1 MHRGDGIFMGM
12 KSAAALRLEVESALA
27 GRVVAPFQY
36 RERRL
41 LETAPTGVAAV
52 DALTG
57 GLPRGGL
64 TEIFG
69 PVGAGK
75 TSLLTAALAGRTAA
89 AEACA
94 LVDAR
99 DAFDPETASMAG
111 VRLERLLWVRCREI
125 QQAMRATDL
134 LIQGGGFGLI
144 AVDLSD
150 IAPRVLRHVPLN
162 VWFRWRR
169 AVEETQTILLLMEQE
184 SNAKSCASLVLRM
197 EHEAARW
204 ASTAGDLQQTE
215 ARLLEGR
222 ESRVERVRARR
233 QEGIFMRRIDAAET
247 EGDAVSFEAEIVE
260 KYGQKS
266 SAETQ
271 RKTLRKQEKP

>member
-1 MHRGDGIFMGM
+1 MAM
-12 KSAAALRLEVESALA
+12 KSAASLRLEVESALA
-27 GRVVAPFQY
+27 GRVVAPFHY
-36 RERRL
+36 RDRRA
-41 LETAPTGVAAV
+41 LETATTGAAAV

-64 TEIFG
+64 TEISG

-75 TSLLTAALAGRTAA
+75 TSLLMSALAARTSA

-99 DAFDPETASMAG
+99 DAFDPESAEAAR

-125 QQAMRATDL
+125 QEAMRSTDL

-144 AVDLSD
+144 AVDFSD

-169 AVEETQTILLLMEQE
+169 AVEGTQTILLLLEQE
-184 SNAKSCASLVLRM
+184 ANAKTCASLVLRM
-197 EHEAARW
+197 ESAAARW
-204 ASTAGDLQQTE
+204 TATVGDLQHTE
-215 ARLLEGR
+215 ARLLDGR
-222 ESRVERVRARR
+222 VNRVARLRARKR
-233 QEGIFMRRIDAAET
+233 TPEFFMKQIDAGET
-247 EGDAVSFEAEIVE
+247 DEDRAAFEVSIVGSFGKE
-260 KYGQKS
+260 F
-266 SAETQ
+266 SAEMQSAQ
-271 RKTLRKQEKP
+271 RKTQRRKDKT

>member
-1 MHRGDGIFMGM
+1 MGM
-12 KSAAALRLEVESALA
+12 KTAAALRLEVESALA
-27 GRVVAPFQY
+27 GRVAAPFQY
-36 RERRL
+36 RDRRAV
-41 LETAPTGVAAV
+41 ETAPTGVAAV

-69 PVGAGK
+69 AVGAGK
-75 TSLLTAALAGRTAA
+75 TSLLMAALAGRTA

-99 DAFDPETASMAG
+99 DAFDPETAEAGG

-125 QQAMRATDL
+125 AQAMRATDL
-134 LIQGGGFGLI
+134 LIQGGGFGMI

-150 IAPRVLRHVPLN
+150 IAPRVLRQVPLN

-169 AVEETQTILLLMEQE
+169 AVEETQTILLVMEPE
-184 SNAKSCASLVLRM
+184 ANAKTCASLVLRM
-197 EHEAARW
+197 QSGAARW
-204 ASTAGDLQQTE
+204 ASTAGDLRQTE

-222 ESRVERVRARR
+222 GSGLERVRARKR
-233 QEGIFMRRIDAAET
+233 ARDIFMKQIDAREIEEDCAAFET
-247 EGDAVSFEAEIVE
+247 RIVRPFGE
-260 KYGQKS
+260 KFN
-266 SAETQ
+266 AETQ
-271 RKTLRKQEKP
+271 SAQRRNAEKRGDERED

>member
-1 MHRGDGIFMGM
+1 MGI
-12 KSAAALRLEVESALA
+12 KTAAALRLEVESALA
-27 GRVVAPFQY
+27 GRVVAPFQF

-41 LETAPTGVAAV
+41 VETAPTGVAEV

-75 TSLLTAALAGRTAA
+75 TSLLMAALAERTTA

-99 DAFDPETASMAG
+99 DAFDPEAAGAAG

-125 QQAMRATDL
+125 SQAMRATDL

-169 AVEETQTILLLMEQE
+169 AVEETQTILLVMEPE
-184 SNAKSCASLVLRM
+184 ANAKTCASLVLRM
-197 EHEAARW
+197 EHESALW
-204 ASTAGDLQQTE
+204 TSTAGDSRQTE
-215 ARLLEGR
+215 ARLLAGR
-222 ESRVERVRARR
+222 GIRVERVRARR
-233 QEGIFMRRIDAAET
+233 QEGILMRRMDGVEMEEDSA
-247 EGDAVSFEAEIVE
+247 SFEASVVRLCGEIN
-260 KYGQKS
+260 
-266 SAETQ
+266 AETQ
-271 RKTLRKQEKP
+271 RAQRKKRLGKHNTEKE

>member
-1 MHRGDGIFMGM
+1 MGM

-36 RERRL
+36 RDRRAV
-41 LETAPTGVAAV
+41 ETAATGVAAV
-52 DALTG
+52 DALVG

-69 PVGAGK
+69 AAGAGK
-75 TSLLTAALAGRTAA
+75 TSLLTATLAERTRA

-99 DAFDPETASMAG
+99 DAFDPETAEAAG
-111 VRLERLLWVRCREI
+111 VRLDRLLWVRCREI

-134 LIQGGGFGLI
+134 LMQGGGFGMI

-150 IAPRVLRHVPLN
+150 ITPRVLRHVPLN

-169 AVEETQTILLLMEQE
+169 AVEETQTILLVMDQE
-184 SNAKSCASLVLRM
+184 ANAKTCASLVLRM
-197 EHEAARW
+197 ESGAARW
-204 ASTAGDLQQTE
+204 ASTAGDLRQTE

-222 ESRVERVRARR
+222 GSGVERVRARKR
-233 QEGIFMRRIDAAET
+233 AREFFVKRIDGREIDEDRATFET
-247 EGDAVSFEAEIVE
+247 SVVRPFGKEF
-260 KYGQKS
+260 
-266 SAETQ
+266 SAEMQ
-271 RKTLRKQEKP
+271 RAQRKQEKT

>member
-1 MHRGDGIFMGM
+1 M
-12 KSAAALRLEVESALA
+12 KTAAALRLEVESALA
-27 GRVVAPFQY
+27 GRVVAPFQF

-41 LETAPTGVAAV
+41 VETAPTGVAEV

-75 TSLLTAALAGRTAA
+75 TSLLTAALAERTAA

-99 DAFDPETASMAG
+99 DAFDPESAGAAG

-125 QQAMRATDL
+125 SQAMRATDL

-169 AVEETQTILLLMEQE
+169 AVEETQTILLVMEPE
-184 SNAKSCASLVLRM
+184 ANAKTCASLVLRM
-197 EHEAARW
+197 QNGAARW
-204 ASTAGDLQQTE
+204 ASTAGDLRQTE

-222 ESRVERVRARR
+222 GSGLERVRARKR
-233 QEGIFMRRIDAAET
+233 ARDIFMKQIDAREIEEDCAAFET
-247 EGDAVSFEAEIVE
+247 RIVRPFGE
-260 KYGQKS
+260 KFN
-266 SAETQ
+266 AETQ
-271 RKTLRKQEKP
+271 SAQRRKRKEKT

>member
-1 MHRGDGIFMGM
+1 MGM
-12 KSAAALRLEVESALA
+12 KTAAALRLEVESALA
-27 GRVVAPFQY
+27 GRVAAPFQY
-36 RERRL
+36 RDRRAV
-41 LETAPTGVAAV
+41 ETAPTGVAAV

-69 PVGAGK
+69 AVGAGK
-75 TSLLTAALAGRTAA
+75 TSLLMAALAGRTA

-99 DAFDPETASMAG
+99 DAFDPETAEAGG

-125 QQAMRATDL
+125 AQAMRATDL
-134 LIQGGGFGLI
+134 LIQGGGFGMI

-150 IAPRVLRHVPLN
+150 IAPRVLRQVPLN

-169 AVEETQTILLLMEQE
+169 AVEETQSGLRVREPEAT
-184 SNAKSCASLVLRM
+184 AKTCASLVLRM
-197 EHEAARW
+197 QSGAARW
-204 ASTAGDLQQTE
+204 ASTAGDLRQTE

-222 ESRVERVRARR
+222 GSGLERVRARKR
-233 QEGIFMRRIDAAET
+233 ARDIFMKQIDAREIEEDCAAFET
-247 EGDAVSFEAEIVE
+247 RIVRPFGE
-260 KYGQKS
+260 KFN
-266 SAETQ
+266 AETQ
-271 RKTLRKQEKP
+271 SAQRRKRKEKT

>member
-1 MHRGDGIFMGM
+1 MGM
-12 KSAAALRLEVESALA
+12 KTAAALRLEVESALA
-27 GRVVAPFQY
+27 GRVAAPFQY
-36 RERRL
+36 RDRRAV
-41 LETAPTGVAAV
+41 ETAPTGVAPV

-69 PVGAGK
+69 AVGAGK
-75 TSLLTAALAGRTAA
+75 TSLLMAALAGRTAA

-99 DAFDPETASMAG
+99 DAFDPETAQAAG

-125 QQAMRATDL
+125 AQAMRATDL
-134 LIQGGGFGLI
+134 LIQGGGFGMI

-150 IAPRVLRHVPLN
+150 IAPRVLRQVPLN

-169 AVEETQTILLLMEQE
+169 AVEETQTILLVMEPE
-184 SNAKSCASLVLRM
+184 ANAKTCASLVLRM
-197 EHEAARW
+197 ESGAARW
-204 ASTAGDLQQTE
+204 ASTAEDLRQTE

-222 ESRVERVRARR
+222 RSGVERVRVRKRARD
-233 QEGIFMRRIDAAET
+233 IFMKQIDAREIDEDRTAFET
-247 EGDAVSFEAEIVE
+247 SVVRLFGEELN
-260 KYGQKS
+260 
-266 SAETQ
+266 AETQ
-271 RKTLRKQEKP
+271 SAQRKKRRGKT